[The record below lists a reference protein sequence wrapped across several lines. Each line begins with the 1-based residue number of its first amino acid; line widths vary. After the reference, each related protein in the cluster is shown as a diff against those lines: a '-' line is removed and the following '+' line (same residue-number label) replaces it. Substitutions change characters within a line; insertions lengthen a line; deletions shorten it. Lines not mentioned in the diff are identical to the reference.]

1 MQAPS
6 YRLGRAPDHLTD
18 CAAALRWAAHSAAA
32 RELLGPLVGG
42 GGGIGGPGGGPGD
55 GDGFA
60 GLFLSGHS
68 AGGNIAALLALGLA
82 SGTGA
87 GAVALAANGI
97 AVGGAAE
104 GVAAGGGGG
113 GEGEGGGAGGGVVA
127 AAAAGAGAAP
137 ATPSSHRR
145 LRLLPLR
152 LRGLVCISGVMS
164 LFQPLG
170 HAYGQRWKTALFF
183 KGYVQG
189 TFGESPDLVTC
200 AAHSPNSVLQAV
212 LGDPAPRR
220 DEAAS
225 PHHHPV
231 ERRKQPCPVRQR
243 INSLLERHRGASA
256 AAPPVPPAP
265 PAPAVP
271 PAPPPVTPVS
281 AAEAPRAV
289 AGERA
294 AAVAACMP
302 PVLVLSAAWDLGLEV
317 GAARFA
323 VLLRRCGVRT
333 DFAMVNGAHH
343 ASICWV
349 EDSFQAV
356 DDWCRAAMQR
366 ERCCTDILTCN
377 A

>member
-1 MQAPS
+1 
-6 YRLGRAPDHLTD
+6 
-18 CAAALRWAAHSAAA
+18 
-32 RELLGPLVGG
+32 
-42 GGGIGGPGGGPGD
+42 
-55 GDGFA
+55 
-60 GLFLSGHS
+60 
-68 AGGNIAALLALGLA
+68 
-82 SGTGA
+82 
-87 GAVALAANGI
+87 
-97 AVGGAAE
+97 
-104 GVAAGGGGG
+104 
-113 GEGEGGGAGGGVVA
+113 
-127 AAAAGAGAAP
+127 
-137 ATPSSHRR
+137 
-145 LRLLPLR
+145 
-152 LRGLVCISGVMS
+152 MS

-225 PHHHPV
+225 PHHHHPA

-366 ERCCTDILTCN
+366 ERCCTDILT
-377 A
+377 